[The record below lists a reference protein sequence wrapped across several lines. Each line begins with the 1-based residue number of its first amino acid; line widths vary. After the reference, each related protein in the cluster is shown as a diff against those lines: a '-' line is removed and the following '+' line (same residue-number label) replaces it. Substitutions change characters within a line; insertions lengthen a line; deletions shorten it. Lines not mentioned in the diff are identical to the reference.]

1 MLSIFLEIKDIKN
14 LIIKTNACKVIKIL
28 VIISLFV
35 SRCIRDNY
43 MARRVGI
50 EPTTYRLEVCCSIRL
65 SYRRMIKL
73 QGTYI
78 RIELYFFCLFINKQF
93 NLNNLLFISNNANK
107 TIRPIDSFNYI
118 SRNFLNCFNKVE

>member
-1 MLSIFLEIKDIKN
+1 MLSIFLEIKDIKS
-14 LIIKTNACKVIKIL
+14 LINNKNACKVIKIL

-43 MARRVGI
+43 MARRAGI

-73 QGTYI
+73 QRTYI
-78 RIELYFFCLFINKQF
+78 RIELYFFCFLAYKQF
-93 NLNNLLFISNNANK
+93 KLNNFLIISNYRDE
-107 TIRPIDSFNYI
+107 TIRPINPFNNI
-118 SRNFLNCFNKVE
+118 SRNFLNCFIKKE